1 MTTAPVLAA
10 DEPVRWRT
18 IEARGADTLTFLQGQ
33 LSCDV
38 TTLTS
43 DGWRRGLLLTPA
55 GEVVTSL
62 LCRAADEGVD
72 LVVRAE
78 ALDATLSALRR
89 FLLRTKCELRD
100 AGDADGPY
108 NSVGQ
113 QVDAGAPGPREFA
126 RGLGAHSF
134 GQSFVDEHVSFTKGC
149 FTGQELVGRLDSR
162 GGNVPFR
169 LARVR
174 ARDLDEMARVVEGA
188 GPKGERALQGLTT
201 VVAAA
206 DTGEYVGLAVVHRT
220 LLGEESAGVIDAVRV
235 ELLHDPRSDAR

>member
-10 DEPVRWRT
+10 DEPVLWRT
-18 IEARGADTLTFLQGQ
+18 IEARGADTLAFLQGQ

-38 TTLTS
+38 ATLS
-43 DGWRRGLLLTPA
+43 LDEWRRGLLLTPA

-62 LCRAADEGVD
+62 SCRAAGEGVD

-78 ALDATLSALRR
+78 ALEMTLSALRR

-100 AGDADGPY
+100 AGVADGPY
-108 NSVGQ
+108 RSVGQ
-113 QVDAGAPGPREFA
+113 QVDTGAPGPREFV
-126 RGLGAHSF
+126 RGLGPHSF
-134 GQSFVDEHVSFTKGC
+134 GQAFVDEHVSFTKGC

-174 ARDLDEMARVVEGA
+174 GVDLAGLARVVEGA
-188 GPKGERALQGLTT
+188 GPNGERALQGLTSV
-201 VVAAA
+201 VVAPDA
-206 DTGEYVGLAVVHRT
+206 GEYVALCVVHRT
-220 LLGEESAGVIDAVRV
+220 LLGAESSGVIDEVRV
-235 ELLHDPRSDAR
+235 ELLHDARSDAR